1 MKKWMIALFVA
12 LSVTATG
19 VSFTACGE
27 KTEPT
32 EQTTTEEKA
41 ASTEQTTPAADAG
54 TTGE

>member
-1 MKKWMIALFVA
+1 MKKLMIALFVA